1 MISRKFF
8 YILQKRL
15 HGKYFDCRFHVIFF
29 AASAKKK
36 DANMIV
42 RDGTDI
48 LKQLYK
54 SKDDQIKVRALV
66 GLCKLASSS
75 GHDASL
81 RPFADGSSGK
91 LAEACRRI
99 LIHPGKDREMRRWAC
114 EGLVSFTQCENKRNV
129 LSPGWQGCSWIWKI
143 SVV

>member
-1 MISRKFF
+1 
-8 YILQKRL
+8 
-15 HGKYFDCRFHVIFF
+15 
-29 AASAKKK
+29 
-36 DANMIV
+36 MIV

-81 RPFADGSSGK
+81 RYILHSVEITEFYHLPFLLD
-91 LAEACRRI
+91 L
-99 LIHPGKDREMRRWAC
+99 LLTD
-114 EGLVSFTQCENKRNV
+114 LVVN
-129 LSPGWQGCSWIWKI
+129 
-143 SVV
+143 

>member
-1 MISRKFF
+1 MLISRN
-8 YILQKRL
+8 
-15 HGKYFDCRFHVIFF
+15 FF

-81 RPFADGSSGK
+81 RY
-91 LAEACRRI
+91 I
-99 LIHPGKDREMRRWAC
+99 LHSVEITEFYHFTHFLDLLLTD
-114 EGLVSFTQCENKRNV
+114 LVVN
-129 LSPGWQGCSWIWKI
+129 
-143 SVV
+143 

>member
-1 MISRKFF
+1 M
-8 YILQKRL
+8 LQKRL
-15 HGKYFDCRFHVIFF
+15 HVKYFDCWFHVIFF

-81 RPFADGSSGK
+81 R
-91 LAEACRRI
+91 
-99 LIHPGKDREMRRWAC
+99 
-114 EGLVSFTQCENKRNV
+114 
-129 LSPGWQGCSWIWKI
+129 
-143 SVV
+143 

>member
-1 MISRKFF
+1 
-8 YILQKRL
+8 
-15 HGKYFDCRFHVIFF
+15 
-29 AASAKKK
+29 
-36 DANMIV
+36 MIV

-114 EGLVSFTQCENKRNV
+114 EGLVRKFFAKKFREINFFAKN
-129 LSPGWQGCSWIWKI
+129 P
-143 SVV
+143 